1 MAILIIACHSV
12 WGKIFSQNC
21 NHKFSRKSPCHFVLL
36 SQYAYI
42 LVSSYHIYS
51 LLFYYILQSVQFQNH
66 LQFELIVSIIT
77 IHSVATPNG
86 VARLKPALLVPHC
99 HPDDWELLGYP
110 LQTATTRW
118 TNAHFSSA
126 AISSHTKLSI
136 HTQHSTQHITSH
148 IHWPIHMITRSFSSG
163 GIIYMYIINSIRVHA
178 CVFLDYECDDDC
190 CNRIYG
196 SFAYDICYHWP
207 TYTIHIITGASHT

>member
-1 MAILIIACHSV
+1 MSFCFIVSICIYTRIVVSYLFSSILLHIAICPISKSFAV
-12 WGKIFSQNC
+12 WINC
-21 NHKFSRKSPCHFVLL
+21 
-36 SQYAYI
+36 
-42 LVSSYHIYS
+42 
-51 LLFYYILQSVQFQNH
+51 FYYIYPFA
-66 LQFELIVSIIT
+66 
-77 IHSVATPNG
+77 ATPNG